1 VKTRV
6 DRTRTKIVCT
16 IGPASRD
23 EATLRAMIRTGM
35 DVARINFSHGTHDEH
50 AFDIAVIRRLAQDEG
65 AAVAVMAD
73 LQGPKFRLGT
83 IEPEPL
89 VLRRGD
95 RVVLTSRKTPKER
108 DEIHLPH
115 PEVIDGVSVGST
127 LLLDDGTLEF
137 TVKEKESDR
146 LVCQVVVGGELRSHV
161 GITSPEELPLVS
173 SITPKDRDDAAFALE
188 QGVDFLALSFVR
200 DASTIQELR
209 RLIQQLTNSK
219 RDVGIVAKIEKQEA
233 LDNFD
238 AILDATDAVMVARG
252 DLGVEISVQ
261 EVPLHQK
268 AIIRKCNQAG
278 KPVITATQMLQS
290 MIDHPRPTRAE
301 ASDVANAILDGTDA
315 VMLSGETAVGRYPVR
330 AVETIVEISTTVEK
344 EALRTRDEVGFAAI
358 KHQHPI
364 TDAIS
369 DATATVAREVGA
381 RLIVTSTWSG
391 YTARQVARE
400 RPRVPIVA
408 LTPNETVWR
417 RLALTWGV
425 IPVLVEPIENTD
437 KMLQMMQRT
446 VLELGLATQGDL
458 VVVTGGLPLGG
469 GKTNFLKVHRLKQ
482 LRE

>member
-1 VKTRV
+1 VKSKA

-23 EATLRAMIRTGM
+23 EATLRAMIRAGM
-35 DVARINFSHGTHDEH
+35 DVARINFSYGTNDEH
-50 AFDIAVIRRLAQDEG
+50 TSDIAAIRRLARDED
-65 AAVAVMAD
+65 ATVAVMAD
-73 LQGPKFRLGT
+73 LQGPKFRIGT
-83 IEPEPL
+83 IESEPL

-95 RVVLTSRKTPKER
+95 RVVLTSRKASKEM
-108 DEIHLPH
+108 DEINLPH

-127 LLLDDGTLEF
+127 LLLDDGTLEL
-137 TVKEKESDR
+137 TVKEKESGR
-146 LVCQVVVGGELRSHV
+146 LICRVVVGGELRSHV
-161 GITSPEELPLVS
+161 GITPPGELPHIS
-173 SITPKDRDDAAFALE
+173 AITPKDRDDAAFALE

-200 DASTIQELR
+200 SARTIQELR
-209 RLIQQLTNSK
+209 WLIQQLTNSK

-238 AILDATDAVMVARG
+238 AILDAADAVMIARG
-252 DLGVEISVQ
+252 DLGVEVSVQ

-268 AIIRKCNQAG
+268 AIIRKCNSAG

-290 MIDHPRPTRAE
+290 MIDRPRPTRAE

-315 VMLSGETAVGRYPVR
+315 VMLSAETAVGRYPVR
-330 AVETIVEISTTVEK
+330 AVEMIAQISNTVEK
-344 EALRTRDEVGFAAI
+344 ETLRTRDEVGFAAI

-400 RPRVPIVA
+400 RPTEPIVA
-408 LTPNETVWR
+408 LTPNETVCR

-425 IPVLVEPIENTD
+425 ISVLVEPVENTD

-469 GKTNFLKVHRLKQ
+469 GGKTNFLKVQRL
-482 LRE
+482 

>member
-1 VKTRV
+1 VKADM

-23 EATLRAMIRTGM
+23 EVTLRAMIRAGM
-35 DVARINFSHGTHDEH
+35 DVARINFSHGTNDEH
-50 AFDIAVIRRLAQDEG
+50 TSDIAAIRRLAQDEG
-65 AAVAVMAD
+65 ATVAVMAD
-73 LQGPKFRLGT
+73 LQGPKLRIGT
-83 IEPEPL
+83 IESEPL

-95 RVVLTSRKTPKER
+95 RVVLTSRKASKER

-137 TVKEKESDR
+137 TVEEKKSDR
-146 LVCQVVVGGELRSHV
+146 LICQVVVGGELRSHV
-161 GITSPEELPLVS
+161 GITPPGELPHIAA
-173 SITPKDRDDAAFALE
+173 ITPKDRDDALFALN

-200 DASTIQELR
+200 SARTIQELR
-209 RLIQQLTNSK
+209 WLIQHLADGK
-219 RDVGIVAKIEKQEA
+219 PDVGIVAKIEKREA

-238 AILDATDAVMVARG
+238 AILDAADAVMVARG
-252 DLGVEISVQ
+252 DLGVEVSVQ

-268 AIIRKCNQAG
+268 AIIRKCNSAG

-315 VMLSGETAVGRYPVR
+315 VMLSAETAVGRYPVR
-330 AVETIVEISTTVEK
+330 AVEMIAQISNTVEK
-344 EALRTRDEVGFAAI
+344 EALRTRDEVDFAAI

-369 DATATVAREVGA
+369 DATARLARKIGA

-400 RPRVPIVA
+400 RPTEPIVA

-437 KMLQMMQRT
+437 EMLQMMQRT

-469 GKTNFLKVHRLKQ
+469 GGKTNFLKVHRL
-482 LRE
+482 